1 MPAVLTPPT
10 MGGTVAHMTHT
21 ENIYSADDH
30 AYLIIPG
37 VLLDTDEGIE
47 YGIDEDQGGTFA
59 GEVVIISSCGEQ
71 VEIVT
76 QDELRTSERWTAVRR
91 DDAPR
96 VSLATAAERLRR
108 SGQ

>member
-1 MPAVLTPPT
+1 MTQLDTPPT
-10 MGGTVAHMTHT
+10 MGGTVANMTHT
-21 ENIYSADDH
+21 ENSYTADDYS
-30 AYLIIPG
+30 YLTIPG
-37 VLLDTDEGIE
+37 VLLDTETGIE

-59 GEVVIISSCGEQ
+59 GEVLIVSSCREH
-71 VEIVT
+71 VEIVEH
-76 QDELRTSERWTAVRR
+76 DVLRTSDRWTAVRR